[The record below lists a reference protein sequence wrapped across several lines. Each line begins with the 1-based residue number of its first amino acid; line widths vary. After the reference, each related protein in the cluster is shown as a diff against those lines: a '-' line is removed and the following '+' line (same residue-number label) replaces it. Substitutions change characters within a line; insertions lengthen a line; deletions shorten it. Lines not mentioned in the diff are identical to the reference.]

1 MSDDAAAAQVDV
13 LAKVRAMTA
22 WQSGGSVAAANAL
35 EVLVATQAPHHS
47 PVGTTTPRC
56 ARYRLTA
63 CTACWT
69 SGWSSQSGRDHCAR
83 KSSNSCVGAHGIG
96 ESSIT

>member
-63 CTACWT
+63 RAAQPATL
-69 SGWSSQSGRDHCAR
+69 
-83 KSSNSCVGAHGIG
+83 
-96 ESSIT
+96 